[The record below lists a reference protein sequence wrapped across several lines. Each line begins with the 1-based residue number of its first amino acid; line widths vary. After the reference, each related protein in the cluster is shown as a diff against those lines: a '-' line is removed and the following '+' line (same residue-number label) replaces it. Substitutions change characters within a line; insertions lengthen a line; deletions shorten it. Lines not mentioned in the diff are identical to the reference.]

1 MSWDTLIKN
10 ALVFDGR
17 GGAPVESDVAIEDG
31 KIAAVGADLD
41 PSRASEVIDAS
52 GLWLSPGLW
61 DIHTHLD
68 LEVELDPGLSE
79 VVRHGTTTAVVANC
93 SIGVPFGRQNAD
105 GHDPVVSCFA
115 RVENIPKSVL
125 QRVADQITW
134 NNPKEY
140 LEHFAE
146 MPLGANVV
154 PMIPHSMLRIEAMGL
169 ERAISEDPTEE
180 DLQKMESILE
190 QAMNDGYLGFST
202 DMLPFHY
209 LSNDPH
215 REKRIPANHASFGEV
230 KRLTNVVRKHGRVW
244 QATPEKDKPHNVIRW
259 FMLSSG
265 RFFGKPLKV
274 TAVAALDV
282 VTNRS
287 LAKLGVVMTRIINS
301 PLVNGQFRLQAL
313 AAPFRVYADGMIT
326 PLAEEQPVLRELNAI
341 DLEDKE
347 SRMALLNDPE
357 YCKRF
362 RKMWY
367 HDKRGVSLGRLKRSL
382 HIMDDSF
389 SRELSDMVMTERP
402 VAVWKGETLQDVYER
417 LLDWQARPSGLGR
430 PGRAGRGPRSRE
442 EAEAF
447 AGFPSPVGDDCD
459 FILHL
464 LRHFDTELRWYVLA
478 ANDDEARMARVLF
491 DPQTLPGFSDSG
503 AHLTNMAY
511 YDSNLR
517 GLQIAQRDS
526 LEQVGYHISRLTK
539 VPAEFWGV
547 SEILGTIEPG
557 RQADLVLID
566 PNALRDY
573 DSDANTTFG
582 YREAVAA
589 EQMLNRSDG
598 VVTDVWIA
606 GARAWHNAQP
616 SDALGTARMGRA
628 LTMSAL
634 PATLA

>member
-1 MSWDTLIKN
+1 MRWDTLIRD

-17 GGAPVESDVAIEDG
+17 SDEPEPLDVAVVDG
-31 KIAAVGADLD
+31 RIAEVGSKLD
-41 PSRASEVIDAS
+41 ASEAREVVDAE
-52 GLWLSPGLW
+52 GRWLAPGLW

-68 LEVELDPGLSE
+68 LEVELDPSLSE

-125 QRVADQITW
+125 RNVADRITW
-134 NNPKEY
+134 DNPTDY
-140 LEHFAE
+140 LRHFDD
-146 MPLGANVV
+146 MPLGANIV

-169 ERAISEDPTEE
+169 ERAISEPPTED
-180 DLQKMESILE
+180 DLQRMESILE
-190 QAMNDGYLGFST
+190 DAMKDGYAGFST

-209 LSNDPH
+209 LSDDPH
-215 REKRIPANHASFGEV
+215 REKRIPANHAPYSEV
-230 KRLTNVVRKHGRVW
+230 KRLTNVVRRYDRVW

-287 LAKLGVVMTRIINS
+287 LAKLGVAMTRVINS
-301 PLVNGQFRLQAL
+301 WFVNGKFRLQAL

-326 PLAEEQPVLRELNAI
+326 PLAEENPVLRELNAI
-341 DLEDKE
+341 DLVD
-347 SRMALLNDPE
+347 SDARLALLNDPDF
-357 YCKRF
+357 CKRF
-362 RKMWY
+362 RAMWY
-367 HDKRGVSLGRLKRSL
+367 YDKKGFSVARVKRWL
-382 HIMDDSF
+382 RIMDDSF
-389 SRELSDMVMTERP
+389 SRDLKDMVMTERP
-402 VAVWKGETLQDVYER
+402 VAAWDGESLQDVYER
-417 LLDWQARPSGLGR
+417 LLDWQARPSGRGR
-430 PGRAGRGPRSRE
+430 TRRTTIGPRSAQ
-442 EAEAF
+442 EAEVF
-447 AGFPSPVGDDCD
+447 ASFPNPVGDDCD

-464 LRHFDTELRWYVLA
+464 LRHFDTDLRWFVLA
-478 ANDDEARMARVLF
+478 ANDDDDRMARVLF

-517 GLQIAQRDS
+517 GLQIAQRRS
-526 LEQVGYHISRLTK
+526 LRDVAYHIGRLTR
-539 VPAEFWGV
+539 VPAEFWGMDDR
-547 SEILGTIEPG
+547 LGTIEPG

-566 PNALRDY
+566 PAALAAY

-582 YREAVAA
+582 YRQAVDA

-598 VVTDVWIA
+598 VVTDVWVA
-606 GARAWHNAQP
+606 GTRAWKDAAP
-616 SDALGTARMGRA
+616 TEALGTTQMGRA
-628 LTMSAL
+628 LTASA
-634 PATLA
+634 

>member
-1 MSWDTLIKN
+1 MSWDTLIKSG
-10 ALVFDGR
+10 LVFDGR
-17 GGAPVESDVAIEDG
+17 GAAPVECDVAIKNGE
-31 KIAAVGADLD
+31 IAAVGEDLD
-41 PSRASEVIDAS
+41 PGRASEVVDAA
-52 GLWLSPGLW
+52 GRWLVPGLW

-93 SIGVPFGRQNAD
+93 SIGVPFGRQNDD

-125 QRVADQITW
+125 QRVADKITW
-134 NNPKEY
+134 DNPKDY
-140 LEHFAE
+140 LAHFAE
-146 MPLGANVV
+146 MPLGANIV

-169 ERAISEDPTEE
+169 ERAIGEDPSEE
-180 DLQKMESILE
+180 ELAKMESILDE
-190 QAMNDGYLGFST
+190 AMKDGYLGFST

-215 REKRIPANHASFGEV
+215 REKRIPANHASYGEV
-230 KRLTNVVRKHGRVW
+230 KRMTNVVRRHGRVW

-287 LAKLGVVMTRIINS
+287 LAKLGVAMTRIINS

-341 DLEDKE
+341 DLEDKDA
-347 SRMALLNDPE
+347 RMALLNDPE
-357 YCKRF
+357 YRKRF

-367 HDKRGVSLGRLKRSL
+367 HDKKGVSVARLKRSL
-382 HIMDDSF
+382 SMMDDSF
-389 SRELSDMVMTERP
+389 SRDLGDMVMTERP
-402 VAVWKGETLQDVYER
+402 VKVWKGETLQEVYER

-430 PGRAGRGPRSRE
+430 EGRTGRGPRSQQ

-447 AGFPSPVGDDCD
+447 ASFPNPIGDDCE

-478 ANDDEARMARVLF
+478 ANDDEERMARVLF

-517 GLQIAQRDS
+517 GLQIAQR
-526 LEQVGYHISRLTK
+526 
-539 VPAEFWGV
+539 
-547 SEILGTIEPG
+547 
-557 RQADLVLID
+557 
-566 PNALRDY
+566 
-573 DSDANTTFG
+573 
-582 YREAVAA
+582 
-589 EQMLNRSDG
+589 
-598 VVTDVWIA
+598 
-606 GARAWHNAQP
+606 
-616 SDALGTARMGRA
+616 
-628 LTMSAL
+628 
-634 PATLA
+634 

>member
-1 MSWDTLIKN
+1 MRWDILIEN
-10 ALVFDGR
+10 ALVFDGHGNPPAER
-17 GGAPVESDVAIEDG
+17 DVAIKDG
-31 KIAAVGADLD
+31 LIAEVGESLD
-41 PSRASEVIDAS
+41 ASAAAEVIDAT
-52 GLWLSPGLW
+52 GRWLAPGLW

-93 SIGVPFGRQNAD
+93 SIGVPFGRQNDD

-125 QRVADQITW
+125 RRVAERITW
-134 NNPKEY
+134 DSPKSY
-140 LEHFAE
+140 LEHFEA
-146 MPLGANVV
+146 MPLGANIV

-169 ERAISEDPTEE
+169 ERAIGEEATEE
-180 DLQKMESILE
+180 DLEKMETILE
-190 QAMNDGYLGFST
+190 DAMQEGYLGFST

-209 LSNDPH
+209 LSDDPH
-215 REKRIPANHASFGEV
+215 REKRIPANHASYGEV
-230 KRLTNVVRKHGRVW
+230 KRMTNVVRRHGRVW

-287 LAKLGVVMTRIINS
+287 LAKLGVVMTRVINS
-301 PLVNGQFRLQAL
+301 PLVNGNFRLQAL

-326 PLAEEQPVLRELNAI
+326 PLAEENPVLRELNAI
-341 DLEDKE
+341 DLVDKE
-347 SRMALLNDPE
+347 SRMALLNDPA

-367 HDKRGVSLGRLKRSL
+367 HDKKGISVSRLKRAL
-382 HIMDDSF
+382 RIMDDSF
-389 SRELSDMVMTERP
+389 SRDLEDMVMTERP
-402 VAVWKGETLQDVYER
+402 VAVWDGETLRDVYER
-417 LLDWQARPSGLGR
+417 LLDWQARPSGRGR
-430 PGRAGRGPRSRE
+430 PGRTGLGPRSEE

-447 AGFPSPVGDDCD
+447 ASFPNPVGDDCD

-464 LRHFDTELRWYVLA
+464 LRHFDTDLRWFVLA
-478 ANDDEARMARVLF
+478 ANDDEERMARVLF

-517 GLQIAQRDS
+517 GLQIAQRES
-526 LEQVGYHISRLTK
+526 LNQVAYHVSRLTK

-547 SEILGTIEPG
+547 EERLGTIEPG

-566 PNALRDY
+566 PAALRTY

-606 GARAWHNAQP
+606 GQPAWREAKP
-616 SDALGTARMGRA
+616 TEALGTVTMG
-628 LTMSAL
+628 SAL
-634 PATLA
+634 VAGG

>member
-10 ALVFDGR
+10 GLVFDGR
-17 GGAPVESDVAIEDG
+17 GGAPVECDVAIEDG
-31 KIAAVGADLD
+31 KIAAIGEDLD
-41 PSRASEVIDAS
+41 AGRAAEVIDARDR
-52 GLWLSPGLW
+52 WVIPGLW

-68 LEVELDPGLSE
+68 LEVELDPSLSE

-93 SIGVPFGRQNAD
+93 SIGVPFGRQNED

-125 QRVADQITW
+125 RRVAERITW
-134 NNPKEY
+134 DNPKDY
-140 LEHFAE
+140 LAHFAE

-169 ERAISEDPTEE
+169 ERAISEEPTEE
-180 DLQKMESILE
+180 DLQKMERILE
-190 QAMNDGYLGFST
+190 QAMSDGYLGFST

-215 REKRIPANHASFGEV
+215 REKRIPANHASYGEV
-230 KRLTNVVRKHGRVW
+230 KRMTNIVRKHGRVW

-265 RFFGKPLKV
+265 RLFGKPLKV

-287 LAKLGVVMTRIINS
+287 LAKLGVAMTRIINS
-301 PLVNGQFRLQAL
+301 SLVNGQFRLQAL

-341 DLEDKE
+341 DLEDKDA
-347 SRMALLNDPE
+347 RMALLNDPA

-367 HDKRGVSLGRLKRSL
+367 HDKKGVSLARLKRSL
-382 HIMDDSF
+382 SMMDDSF
-389 SRELSDMVMTERP
+389 SRDLADMVMTERP
-402 VAVWKGETLQDVYER
+402 VKVWKGETLQEVYER

-430 PGRAGRGPRSRE
+430 EGRTGRGPRSQE

-447 AGFPSPVGDDCD
+447 ASFPNPIGDDCE

-478 ANDDEARMARVLF
+478 ANDDEERMARVLF

-526 LEQVGYHISRLTK
+526 LEKVAYHVSRLTK

-547 SEILGTIEPG
+547 SDTLGTIEPG
-557 RQADLVLID
+557 RQADLVLLD
-566 PNALRDY
+566 PEALRAY

-582 YREAVAA
+582 YREAVQA

-598 VVTDVWIA
+598 VVTDMWIA
-606 GARAWHNAQP
+606 GLPAWRDTRATAK
-616 SDALGTARMGRA
+616 LGATRMGSA
-628 LTMSAL
+628 LTAPTSR
-634 PATLA
+634 

>member
-1 MSWDTLIKN
+1 MPWNTLIKG

-17 GGAPVESDVAIEDG
+17 GGEPTAQDVAIEG
-31 KIAAVGADLD
+31 RRIAEVGVDLD
-41 PSRASEVIDAS
+41 SGQAKEVVDAE
-52 GLWLSPGLW
+52 GRWLMPGLW

-68 LEVELDPGLSE
+68 LEVELDPGLTE

-93 SIGVPFGRQNAD
+93 SIGVPFGRQNVD

-125 QRVADQITW
+125 RRVADKITW
-134 NNPKEY
+134 DDPKSY
-140 LEHFAE
+140 LEHFE
-146 MPLGANVV
+146 HMPLGANIV

-169 ERAISEDPTEE
+169 DRAISEPPTED
-180 DLQKMESILE
+180 DLARMEAILDE
-190 QAMNDGYLGFST
+190 AMKDGYAGFST

-209 LSNDPH
+209 LSDDPH
-215 REKRIPANHASFGEV
+215 REIRIPANHAPFSEV

-287 LAKLGVVMTRIINS
+287 LAKLGVLMTRVINS
-301 PLVNGQFRLQAL
+301 PVVDGHFRLQAL

-326 PLAEEQPVLRELNAI
+326 PLAEENPVLRELNAI
-341 DLEDKE
+341 DLVDKDA
-347 SRMALLNDPE
+347 RMKLLNDPD
-357 YCKRF
+357 YCARF

-367 HDKRGVSLGRLKRSL
+367 HDKRGFSVARVKRWMSA
-382 HIMDDSF
+382 MDDSF
-389 SRELSDMVMTERP
+389 SRDLEDMVMTDRP
-402 VAVWKGETLQDVYER
+402 VDVWAGETLQDVYDR
-417 LLDWQARPSGLGR
+417 LLDWQARPAGR
-430 PGRAGRGPRSRE
+430 GRAGRATRGPRTQQ
-442 EAEAF
+442 EAEVF
-447 AGFPSPVGDDCD
+447 ASFPNPVGDDCE

-464 LRHFDTELRWYVLA
+464 LRHFDTDLRWYVLA
-478 ANDDEARMARVLF
+478 ANDDEARMADVLF

-517 GLQIAQRDS
+517 GLQIAQRRS
-526 LEQVGYHISRLTK
+526 LGDVAYHVERLTR
-539 VPAEFWGV
+539 VPAEFWGMAN
-547 SEILGTIEPG
+547 ELGTIEVG

-566 PNALRDY
+566 PDALRAY
-573 DSDANTTFG
+573 DSDANTIFG

-598 VVTDVWIA
+598 VVTDVWVA
-606 GARAWHNAQP
+606 GESAWQDAAP
-616 SDALGTARMGRA
+616 APALGQARMGRA
-628 LTMSAL
+628 LTVRA
-634 PATLA
+634 

>member
-1 MSWDTLIKN
+1 MQWDILIRD

-17 GGAPVESDVAIEDG
+17 GGAPIEQDVAIREG
-31 KIAAVGADLD
+31 KIAAVGVGLD
-41 PSRASEVIDAS
+41 PSDAQEVIDAA
-52 GLWLSPGLW
+52 GKWLTPGLW

-93 SIGVPFGRQNAD
+93 SIGVPFGRQNED

-125 QRVADQITW
+125 ERVADQIHW
-134 NNPKEY
+134 DNPKDY
-140 LEHFAE
+140 LRHFAD

-180 DLQKMESILE
+180 DLEKMESILE
-190 QAMNDGYLGFST
+190 QAMEDGYLGFST

-215 REKRIPANHASFGEV
+215 REKRIPANHASFSEV
-230 KRLTNVVRKHGRVW
+230 KRMTNVVRKHGRVW

-301 PLVNGQFRLQAL
+301 PFVNGKFRLQAL
-313 AAPFRVYADGMIT
+313 AAPFRVYGDGMIT
-326 PLAEEQPVLRELNAI
+326 PLAEENPVLRELNAI
-341 DLEDKE
+341 DLVDKDA
-347 SRMALLNDPE
+347 RMALLNDPE

-362 RKMWY
+362 REMWY
-367 HDKRGVSLGRLKRSL
+367 HDKKGLSPGRIKRAL
-382 HIMDDSF
+382 RVMDDSF
-389 SRELSDMVMTERP
+389 SRDLCDMVMTDRP
-402 VAVWKGETLQDVYER
+402 VAVWKDATLQDVYER
-417 LLDWQARPSGLGR
+417 LLDWQARPSGR
-430 PGRAGRGPRSRE
+430 GRAGRTGRGPRSQE

-447 AGFPSPVGDDCD
+447 ASFPNPVGDDCE

-478 ANDDEARMARVLF
+478 ANDDEERMARVLF

-517 GLQIAQRDS
+517 GLQIAQRES
-526 LEQVGYHISRLTK
+526 LDRVAYHVNRLTR

-547 SEILGTIEPG
+547 QDRLGTIEPG
-557 RQADLVLID
+557 QRADLVLID
-566 PNALRDY
+566 PEALRAY

-582 YREAVAA
+582 YREAVKA

-606 GARAWHNAQP
+606 GQAAWRESRATEK
-616 SDALGTARMGRA
+616 LGRVTMGTA
-628 LTMSAL
+628 LTA
-634 PATLA
+634 

>member
-1 MSWDTLIKN
+1 MRWDTLIEN

-17 GGAPVESDVAIEDG
+17 GDAPVERDVAIKND
-31 KIAAVGADLD
+31 KIAEVGADLD
-41 PSRASEVIDAS
+41 GNEAREVIDAK
-52 GLWLSPGLW
+52 GRWLTPGLW

-93 SIGVPFGRQNAD
+93 SIGVPFGRQNED

-125 QRVADQITW
+125 ERVADRITW
-134 NNPKEY
+134 DNPKAY
-140 LEHFAE
+140 LEHFEE

-180 DLQKMESILE
+180 DLAKMESILE
-190 QAMNDGYLGFST
+190 QAMTDGYLGFST

-215 REKRIPANHASFGEV
+215 REKRIPANHASFSEV

-287 LAKLGVVMTRIINS
+287 LAKLGVAMTRIINS
-301 PLVNGQFRLQAL
+301 PFVDGNFRLQAL

-326 PLAEEQPVLRELNAI
+326 PLAEENPVLRELNAI
-341 DLEDKE
+341 DLVDKDA
-347 SRMALLNDPE
+347 RMALLNDPE

-367 HDKRGVSLGRLKRSL
+367 HDKKGFSAGRIKRAL
-382 HIMDDSF
+382 RMMDDSF
-389 SRELSDMVMTERP
+389 SRDLQDMVMTERP
-402 VAVWKGETLQDVYER
+402 VAVWEGETLQDIYDR
-417 LLDWQARPSGLGR
+417 LLDWQARPSGRGR
-430 PGRAGRGPRSRE
+430 PGRTGRGPRTEE

-447 AGFPSPVGDDCD
+447 ASFPSPVGDDCE

-464 LRHFDTELRWYVLA
+464 LRYFDTDLRWYVLA
-478 ANDDEARMARVLF
+478 ANDDEERMARVLF

-517 GLQIAQRDS
+517 GLQIAQAES
-526 LEQVGYHISRLTK
+526 LERVAYHVARLTR

-547 SEILGTIEPG
+547 QERLGTIEPG

-566 PNALRDY
+566 PEALRAY
-573 DSDANTTFG
+573 DSEAGTTFG

-589 EQMLNRSDG
+589 EQMLNRSNG
-598 VVTDVWIA
+598 VVTDVWIS
-606 GARAWHNAQP
+606 GRPAWRNAQATE
-616 SDALGTARMGRA
+616 ALGTVTMGRA
-628 LTMSAL
+628 LTA
-634 PATLA
+634 

>member
-10 ALVFDGR
+10 ALVFDGC
-17 GGAPVESDVAIEDG
+17 GGAPVERDVAIVNG
-31 KIAAVGADLD
+31 TIAAVGDELD
-41 PSRASEVIDAS
+41 PCQAGEVIDAT
-52 GLWLSPGLW
+52 GRWLVPGLW

-93 SIGVPFGRQNAD
+93 SIGVPFGRQNVD

-125 QRVADQITW
+125 LRVADRITW
-134 NNPKEY
+134 DNPKDY
-140 LEHFAE
+140 LAHFAD

-190 QAMNDGYLGFST
+190 QAMSDGYLGFST

-230 KRLTNVVRKHGRVW
+230 KRMTNIVRRHGRVW

-287 LAKLGVVMTRIINS
+287 LAKLGVAMTRIINS
-301 PLVNGQFRLQAL
+301 PLVDGKFRLQAL

-341 DLEDKE
+341 DLEDKDA
-347 SRMALLNDPE
+347 RMALLNDPA

-362 RKMWY
+362 RKTWY
-367 HDKRGVSLGRLKRSL
+367 HDKRGVSVARLKRSL
-382 HIMDDSF
+382 SMMDDSF
-389 SRELSDMVMTERP
+389 SRDLADMVMTERP
-402 VAVWKGETLQDVYER
+402 VAVWKGETLHDVYER

-430 PGRAGRGPRSRE
+430 EGRTGHGPRSEE

-447 AGFPSPVGDDCD
+447 ASFPSPVGDDCD
-459 FILHL
+459 FMLHL
-464 LRHFDTELRWYVLA
+464 LRHFDTDLRWYVLA
-478 ANDDEARMARVLF
+478 ANDDEQRMARVLF

-526 LEQVGYHISRLTK
+526 LEQVAYHVSRLTK
-539 VPAEFWGV
+539 IPAEFWGV
-547 SEILGTIEPG
+547 DATLGTIEPG

-566 PNALRDY
+566 PEALRAY

-582 YREAVAA
+582 YRDAVQA

-606 GARAWHNAQP
+606 GKPAWK
-616 SDALGTARMGRA
+616 DAKAAAGLGTVTMGRA
-628 LTMSAL
+628 LTA
-634 PATLA
+634 

>member
-10 ALVFDGR
+10 GLVFDGR
-17 GGAPVESDVAIEDG
+17 GGAPLECDVAIENA
-31 KIAAVGADLD
+31 KIVAVGRDLD
-41 PSRASEVIDAS
+41 SGQAAEVIDAT
-52 GLWLSPGLW
+52 GRWVVPGLW

-68 LEVELDPGLSE
+68 LEVELDPSLSE

-93 SIGVPFGRQNAD
+93 SIGVPFGRQNED

-125 QRVADQITW
+125 RRVAERITW
-134 NNPKEY
+134 DNPKDY
-140 LEHFAE
+140 LAHFAE

-169 ERAISEDPTEE
+169 ERAISEEPTEE
-180 DLQKMESILE
+180 DLQTMERILE
-190 QAMNDGYLGFST
+190 QAMSDGYLGFST

-215 REKRIPANHASFGEV
+215 REKRIPANHASFNEV
-230 KRLTNVVRKHGRVW
+230 KRMTNIVRKHGRVW

-265 RFFGKPLKV
+265 RLFGKPLKV

-287 LAKLGVVMTRIINS
+287 LAKLGVAMTRIINS

-341 DLEDKE
+341 DLEDKDA
-347 SRMALLNDPE
+347 RMALLNDPA

-367 HDKRGVSLGRLKRSL
+367 HDKKGLSLARLKRSL
-382 HIMDDSF
+382 SMMDDSF
-389 SRELSDMVMTERP
+389 SRDLGDMVMTERP
-402 VAVWKGETLQDVYER
+402 VTVWKGETLQEVYER

-430 PGRAGRGPRSRE
+430 EGRTGRGPRSRE

-447 AGFPSPVGDDCD
+447 ASFPNPVGDDSE

-464 LRHFDTELRWYVLA
+464 LRYFDTELRWYVLA
-478 ANDDEARMARVLF
+478 ANDDEERMARVLF

-517 GLQIAQRDS
+517 GLQIAQRES
-526 LEQVGYHISRLTK
+526 LDKVAYHVSRLTR

-547 SEILGTIEPG
+547 SDTLGTIERG
-557 RQADLVLID
+557 KQADLTLID
-566 PNALRDY
+566 PEALRAY

-598 VVTDVWIA
+598 VVTDVWIGGKA
-606 GARAWHNAQP
+606 AWREARATEH
-616 SDALGTARMGRA
+616 LGTTRMGSA
-628 LTMSAL
+628 LTVQASA
-634 PATLA
+634 

>member
-1 MSWDTLIKN
+1 MVWDTLIKN
-10 ALVFDGR
+10 ALLFDGR
-17 GGAPVESDVAIEDG
+17 GGAPLERDVAVVDG
-31 KIAAVGADLD
+31 KVAEVGEGLDAA
-41 PSRASEVIDAS
+41 RASEVVDAA
-52 GLWLSPGLW
+52 GRWLTPGLW

-105 GHDPVVSCFA
+105 GHDPIVSCFA

-125 QRVADQITW
+125 ERVADKIDW
-134 NNPKEY
+134 DNPRDY
-140 LEHFAE
+140 LAHFEA

-169 ERAISEDPTEE
+169 ERAISEPSTED

-190 QAMNDGYLGFST
+190 EAMKDGYAGFST

-215 REKRIPANHASFGEV
+215 REKRIPANHASYGEV
-230 KRLTNVVRKHGRVW
+230 KRLTEVVRRYGRVW
-244 QATPEKDKPHNVIRW
+244 QATPEKDKPQNVIRW

-287 LAKLGVVMTRIINS
+287 LAKLGVAMTRVINS
-301 PLVNGQFRLQAL
+301 PLVNGNFRLQAL

-341 DLEDKE
+341 DLVDREA
-347 SRMALLNDPE
+347 RMALLNDPE
-357 YCKRF
+357 YVKRF
-362 RKMWY
+362 RAMWY
-367 HDKRGVSLGRLKRSL
+367 HDKKGFSAARLKRAL
-382 HIMDDSF
+382 KMMDDSF
-389 SRELSDMVMTERP
+389 SRDLKDMVMTERP
-402 VAVWKGETLQDVYER
+402 VAVWKDETLEEVYER
-417 LLDWQARPSGLGR
+417 LLDWQARPSGRGR
-430 PGRAGRGPRSRE
+430 LRRNGLGPRSDE

-447 AGFPSPVGDDCD
+447 GSFPNPVGDDCE

-464 LRHFDTELRWYVLA
+464 LRHFDTDLRWYVLA
-478 ANDDEARMARVLF
+478 ANDDDERIARVLF

-526 LEQVGYHISRLTK
+526 LNKVAYHVERLTRI
-539 VPAEFWGV
+539 PAEFWGLGDT
-547 SEILGTIEPG
+547 LGTIEAG
-557 RQADLVLID
+557 RQADLTLID
-566 PNALRDY
+566 PGALRAY

-582 YREAVAA
+582 YREAVRA

-606 GARAWHNAQP
+606 GQRAWR
-616 SDALGTARMGRA
+616 DAKASEQLGKTRMGRA
-628 LTMSAL
+628 LTA
-634 PATLA
+634 